1 MSSMLTRRRLLISA
15 MATGLAA
22 CSRFRTPSPE
32 LNLWTLQLAPKFNRY
47 FADVLAAWRERAEDV
62 SGEAIDCGHFLAEEL
77 PDDTFA
83 RVRAFLGDGPW

>member
-1 MSSMLTRRRLLISA
+1 MAAGRKLTCPV
-15 MATGLAA
+15 MALWGAKGLVG
-22 CSRFRTPSPE
+22 R
-32 LNLWTLQLAPKFNRY
+32 KF
-47 FADVLAAWRERAEDV
+47 DVLAAWRERAEDV